1 MTDVRVLVAVFLLQS
16 MQEKVNSEEDVT
28 FLLDI
33 VENII
38 WERIINFY
46 LYFTSF
52 CFLFILANQWG
63 ADNLQLQGTSIL
75 GNLLL

>member
-1 MTDVRVLVAVFLLQS
+1 
-16 MQEKVNSEEDVT
+16 MQEKVTSEEDVT

-38 WERIINFY
+38 YGEKIIIFFN
-46 LYFTSF
+46 LYFTH
-52 CFLFILANQWG
+52 LFFIYPSY
-63 ADNLQLQGTSIL
+63 DNLQLQGTSIL